1 MLRKMGYINKK
12 KKKSY
17 SCYYHIV
24 VLFYLSFAHF
34 PVVFPS
40 DIFSNYDAYSDML
53 KLSVSEMSSTVTS
66 ILKVLTY
73 INTSIKAHPIEL
85 AVLLAISTYIN
96 TNIKG
101 HPIEL
106 AVILVISTYIISSI
120 KAHPIE
126 LAVILAISTYVI
138 SSIKAH
144 PIELAVIQA
153 IMSVSTFK
161 TTVILY
167 LFQIT
172 LVL

>member
-1 MLRKMGYINKK
+1 
-12 KKKSY
+12 
-17 SCYYHIV
+17 
-24 VLFYLSFAHF
+24 
-34 PVVFPS
+34 
-40 DIFSNYDAYSDML
+40 ML

-96 TNIKG
+96 TNVKG

-106 AVILVISTYIISSI
+106 AVILVISTYI
-120 KAHPIE
+120 
-126 LAVILAISTYVI
+126 I